1 MGGLTFEKLLVI
13 AVIAAFIVGPD
24 RLPAAAS
31 GLAKL
36 VKRAKAWINDSGKR
50 LGDEYGEGFNID
62 ELKKFDPRKY
72 DPRRIIVQAW
82 FDEDSAD
89 ENGPAKRPPSAAAA
103 RSLARSAGIDVPYD
117 TEAT

>member
-31 GLAKL
+31 GLAKF
-36 VKRAKAWINDSGKR
+36 VKRAKAWINDSSKR
-50 LGDEYGEGFNID
+50 LGDEYGEGLPLE

-72 DPRRIIVQAW
+72 DPRRIILQAW
-82 FDEDSAD
+82 FDEDDPEA
-89 ENGPAKRPPSAAAA
+89 NGPAKRPPSAAAA
-103 RSLARSAGIDVPYD
+103 RNLARSTGITVPFD
-117 TEAT
+117 SEAT